1 MKKAVQVV
9 VAASFVAASVFES
22 IVNGN
27 LFGAFGWLVSVMM
40 YLFWLDEIKRKES
53 WKELFFKKVDELGKA
68 YSDIDRLSDEMENQ
82 TRW

>member
-9 VAASFVAASVFES
+9 VAASFVAASVLES
-22 IVNGN
+22 SVNGN

-40 YLFWLDEIKRKES
+40 YSFWLDEIKRKES

-68 YSDIDRLSDEMENQ
+68 YSDIDRLSDEMEKQ

>member
-9 VAASFVAASVFES
+9 IAASFVAASVFES
-22 IVNGN
+22 IVNRN
-27 LFGAFGWLVSVMM
+27 PIGALGWLVSVMM
-40 YLFWLDEIKRKES
+40 YSFWLDEIKRKES

-68 YSDIDRLSDEMENQ
+68 YSDIDRLSDEMEKQ

>member
-22 IVNGN
+22 IVDRNPI
-27 LFGAFGWLVSVMM
+27 GAFGWLVAVMM
-40 YLFWLDEIKRKES
+40 YSFWLDEIKRKES

-68 YSDIDRLSDEMENQ
+68 YSDIDRISDEMENQ

>member
-9 VAASFVAASVFES
+9 VAASFVAAFVFDL
-22 IVNGN
+22 IFNRT
-27 LFGAFGWLVSVMM
+27 FGAFGWLVAVMM
-40 YLFWLDEIKRKES
+40 YLFWLDEIKRKEY

>member
-9 VAASFVAASVFES
+9 VAASFVAASVLES
-22 IVNGN
+22 SVNGN

-40 YLFWLDEIKRKES
+40 YSFWLDEIKRKES

-68 YSDIDRLSDEMENQ
+68 YSDIDRLNDEMENQ

>member
-22 IVNGN
+22 IVNRN
-27 LFGAFGWLVSVMM
+27 PIGAFGWLVAVMM
-40 YLFWLDEIKRKES
+40 YWFWIDEIKRKES

-68 YSDIDRLSDEMENQ
+68 YSDIDRLSDEMERQ

>member
-27 LFGAFGWLVSVMM
+27 PIGALGWLVSVMM
-40 YLFWLDEIKRKES
+40 YSFWLDEIKRKES

-68 YSDIDRLSDEMENQ
+68 YSDIDRLSDELENQ